1 MSSEEEMDM
10 DDRHDRAEEERKE
23 NCSHTDVEG
32 SLRVTIHSNPY
43 ERKSQEGFMAWAKY
57 LATQG
62 TELFD
67 LYLDIC
73 CCDCGSTQENLLDKD
88 EMLELDMV
96 WVE

>member
-1 MSSEEEMDM
+1 MS
-10 DDRHDRAEEERKE
+10 E
-23 NCSHTDVEG
+23 NGIGQEYLDENVCLHENVEG

-43 ERKSQEGFMAWAKY
+43 ERKGQEGAWAKY
-57 LATQG
+57 LANAGTQ
-62 TELFD
+62 LFE

>member
-32 SLRVTIHSNPY
+32 SLRVTIHTNPVVY
-43 ERKSQEGFMAWAKY
+43 DRLMAWAKY
-57 LATQG
+57 LANAGTQ
-62 TELFD
+62 LFD

-88 EMLELDMV
+88 EMLDLDMV
-96 WVE
+96 WVEA